1 MSLEE
6 EAELLRDEK
15 EQLLEAREDLTKNCC
30 TLKASL
36 DHLRTREA
44 VREEAA
50 LSQAEQHRR
59 EIAALEVQLAA
70 AQKEATK
77 LQQQLLKLRQ
87 DLGILRAARDFYKNC
102 ATGPVQTGGIATS
115 IRSKVKFKTSKLR
128 GPPHRQS
135 HRKVSRN
142 QAISCQ
148 GRSPRPSPSPSP
160 AKDEWED
167 ISLDR

>member
-44 VREEAA
+44 AREEAA
-50 LSQAEQHRR
+50 LSRAEQHRR

-70 AQKEATK
+70 AQKDATK

-87 DLGILRAARDFYKNC
+87 DLGILRAARDFYKKR
-102 ATGPVQTGGIATS
+102 ATGPARTGGIAGNIS
-115 IRSKVKFKTSKLR
+115 SKVKFKTSKLR
-128 GPPHRQS
+128 GSPHHQS

-148 GRSPRPSPSPSP
+148 GRSRSPSP

-167 ISLDR
+167 ISPDR

>member
-1 MSLEE
+1 MMSLEE

-36 DHLRTREA
+36 DHLRAREA

-70 AQKEATK
+70 AQKEATQ

-87 DLGILRAARDFYKNC
+87 DRGILRAARDFYKNC
-102 ATGPVQTGGIATS
+102 AAGTARTAGIAS
-115 IRSKVKFKTSKLR
+115 NVGSRVKFKTFKLR
-128 GPPHRQS
+128 GPPHRQC
-135 HRKVSRN
+135 HRKVSHN
-142 QAISCQ
+142 HAISCQ
-148 GRSPRPSPSPSP
+148 GRSPSL

>member
-15 EQLLEAREDLTKNCC
+15 EQLLEAREDLTKTCC

-36 DHLRTREA
+36 EHLRTREA

-50 LSQAEQHRR
+50 LSRAEQHCH
-59 EIAALEVQLAA
+59 ETAALEVQLAA
-70 AQKEATK
+70 AQKEATT
-77 LQQQLLKLRQ
+77 LQRQLLKLRQ

-102 ATGPVQTGGIATS
+102 ATGQARTGGITS
-115 IRSKVKFKTSKLR
+115 NISSKVKFKSSKLG

-135 HRKVSRN
+135 HRKVCRY

-148 GRSPRPSPSPSP
+148 GRSPSP

>member
-36 DHLRTREA
+36 DHLRTREV

-50 LSQAEQHRR
+50 LSQAEQHLH

-70 AQKEATK
+70 AQKEATQLK
-77 LQQQLLKLRQ
+77 QQLIKLRQ

-102 ATGPVQTGGIATS
+102 AAGSARTAGIAS
-115 IRSKVKFKTSKLR
+115 NISSKVKFKTSKLR
-128 GPPHRQS
+128 GPPHRQC

-142 QAISCQ
+142 QVISCR
-148 GRSPRPSPSPSP
+148 GHSPSH

>member
-1 MSLEE
+1 MMSLEE

-15 EQLLEAREDLTKNCC
+15 EQLLEAREDLTENCC

-70 AQKEATK
+70 AQKEATQ

-87 DLGILRAARDFYKNC
+87 DLGILKASRDFYKNC
-102 ATGPVQTGGIATS
+102 AAGQAQTVRIAS
-115 IRSKVKFKTSKLR
+115 NISGKVKFKTSKLR
-128 GPPHRQS
+128 GPPQRHS
-135 HRKVSRN
+135 HRNVRRN

-148 GRSPRPSPSPSP
+148 GRSPSL
-160 AKDEWED
+160 AKEEWED

>member
-30 TLKASL
+30 TLRASL

-59 EIAALEVQLAA
+59 EIVALEVQLVA
-70 AQKEATK
+70 AQKEAAQ
-77 LQQQLLKLRQ
+77 LQQQLLKLRR
-87 DLGILRAARDFYKNC
+87 DLGILRAARDFYKNSS
-102 ATGPVQTGGIATS
+102 ARPAQAAGIAS
-115 IRSKVKFKTSKLR
+115 NISSKVKFKTTKLR
-128 GPPHRQS
+128 GPVHRQC

-148 GRSPRPSPSPSP
+148 GHSPVL

>member
-1 MSLEE
+1 MSLED
-6 EAELLRDEK
+6 EAELLRDQK
-15 EQLLEAREDLTKNCC
+15 EQLLEAREDLTENCC

-70 AQKEATK
+70 AQKEATQ

-102 ATGPVQTGGIATS
+102 ATGTPRTAGIAS
-115 IRSKVKFKTSKLR
+115 NISSKVKFKASRLR
-128 GPPHRQS
+128 GPPPRQC
-135 HRKVSRN
+135 HRKVSRD

-148 GRSPRPSPSPSP
+148 GHSPSL

-167 ISLDR
+167 VSLDR

>member
-50 LSQAEQHRR
+50 LSQGEQHRR
-59 EIAALEVQLAA
+59 EITALEVQLAA
-70 AQKEATK
+70 AQKEATQLK
-77 LQQQLLKLRQ
+77 QQLLKLRQ

-102 ATGPVQTGGIATS
+102 AARTVGIAS
-115 IRSKVKFKTSKLR
+115 NFSSKVKFKPSKLR
-128 GPPHRQS
+128 GPPHRQC
-135 HRKVSRN
+135 HRKVRRN
-142 QAISCQ
+142 QAISCR
-148 GRSPRPSPSPSP
+148 GHSPSL

-167 ISLDR
+167 ISPDR

>member
-70 AQKEATK
+70 AQKEASQ
-77 LQQQLLKLRQ
+77 LQKQLLKLRQ
-87 DLGILRAARDFYKNC
+87 DLGILGASRDFYKNR
-102 ATGPVQTGGIATS
+102 AAAPARTAGIAS
-115 IRSKVKFKTSKLR
+115 KISGKVKFKTSKLR
-128 GPPHRQS
+128 GPPRRQCHRN
-135 HRKVSRN
+135 VSRN

-148 GRSPRPSPSPSP
+148 GHSPSL

-167 ISLDR
+167 MSLDR

>member
-50 LSQAEQHRR
+50 LSQAEQHRC
-59 EIAALEVQLAA
+59 ETAALEVQLAT
-70 AQKEATK
+70 AQTEATK
-77 LQQQLLKLRQ
+77 LQRQLLKLRQ

-102 ATGPVQTGGIATS
+102 ATGPARTGGMAS
-115 IRSKVKFKTSKLR
+115 NVSSKVKFTSSKLR

-148 GRSPRPSPSPSP
+148 GRSPSP

>member
-15 EQLLEAREDLTKNCC
+15 EQLLEAREDLTKTCC

-36 DHLRTREA
+36 EHLRTREA

-50 LSQAEQHRR
+50 LSQADQHRR
-59 EIAALEVQLAA
+59 ETAALEVQLAA
-70 AQKEATK
+70 AQKEATT
-77 LQQQLLKLRQ
+77 LQRQLLKLRQ
-87 DLGILRAARDFYKNC
+87 DLGILRAARDFYRNS
-102 ATGPVQTGGIATS
+102 ATGQAQTGGITS
-115 IRSKVKFKTSKLR
+115 NISSKVKFKSSKL
-128 GPPHRQS
+128 RQS

-148 GRSPRPSPSPSP
+148 GRSPSP

>member
-1 MSLEE
+1 MMSLEE

-15 EQLLEAREDLTKNCC
+15 EQLLEAREDLTKTCC

-36 DHLRTREA
+36 EHLRTREA

-50 LSQAEQHRR
+50 LSEAEQHHR
-59 EIAALEVQLAA
+59 ETAALEVQLAA
-70 AQKEATK
+70 AQKEATT
-77 LQQQLLKLRQ
+77 LQRQLLKLRQ
-87 DLGILRAARDFYKNC
+87 DLGILRAARDFYRNG
-102 ATGPVQTGGIATS
+102 ATGQARTGGIAS
-115 IRSKVKFKTSKLR
+115 NISSKVKFKSSKLG
-128 GPPHRQS
+128 GPTHRQS

-148 GRSPRPSPSPSP
+148 GRSPSP